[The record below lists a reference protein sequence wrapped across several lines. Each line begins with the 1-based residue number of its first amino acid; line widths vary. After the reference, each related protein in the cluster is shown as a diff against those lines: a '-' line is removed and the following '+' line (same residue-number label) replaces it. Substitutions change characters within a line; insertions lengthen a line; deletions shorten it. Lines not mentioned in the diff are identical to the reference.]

1 MRADA
6 ASNEEPSVVGVRVRP
21 IWSIVLYALLVTS
34 AGVALYVQRA
44 ADVDPTLARVA
55 PWLFLVFG
63 LGFAVYRVALVV
75 ARRYSP
81 FKAFIQIFLAA
92 LFFLLLLLPGVQGV
106 PGGAQGAGGSLL
118 THPDARVR
126 AQAAELSGWRQD
138 AAAGKALVAALTDA
152 DASVRQAA
160 HDALVKLN
168 AGVDLGPADDAQA
181 RSAWGA
187 RFP

>member
-6 ASNEEPSVVGVRVRP
+6 PPTEEPSVVGVRVRP
-21 IWSIVLYALLVTS
+21 IWSIVLYALLVAS

-63 LGFAVYRVALVV
+63 LGFSVYRVALVAV
-75 ARRYSP
+75 RRYSP

-92 LFFLLLLLPGVQGV
+92 LFFLLLLLPGVQTA
-106 PGGAQGAGGSLL
+106 PRSDSLL
-118 THPDARVR
+118 RHPDARVR
-126 AQAAELSGWRQD
+126 AMSAELSGWRND
-138 AAAGKALVAALTDA
+138 VSAAKSLVGALTDSDPA
-152 DASVRQAA
+152 VRQAA

-168 AGVDLGPADDAQA
+168 AGADLGSADDPQA
-181 RSAWGA
+181 RAAWGA

>member
-6 ASNEEPSVVGVRVRP
+6 TSNEEPSVVGVRVRP
-21 IWSIVLYALLVTS
+21 IWSIVLYALLVAS

-44 ADVDPTLARVA
+44 PNVDPTLARIA

-63 LGFAVYRVALVV
+63 LGFAIYRVALVA

-92 LFFLLLLLPGVQGV
+92 LFFLLLLLPSVQA
-106 PGGAQGAGGSLL
+106 GAVVKSDSLL
-118 THPDARVR
+118 GHQDARVR
-126 AQAAELSGWRQD
+126 AQAAELSGWRNDQSS
-138 AAAGKALVAALTDA
+138 GKALVGALSDSDPA
-152 DASVRQAA
+152 VRQAA

-168 AGVDLGPADDAQA
+168 GGADLGSAEDANA
-181 RSAWGA
+181 RAAWGA